1 MIPSN
6 LNGMVLKKTRFII
19 LAALALTLAG
29 VLAIFVRGAFG
40 GPTLSRPVIVAGV
53 SQWGALA
60 RELASPELQVVS
72 LLSDPNADPHEHEA
86 TVGDAANVSRATYV
100 VLNGAG
106 YDTWLQHL
114 TALQGP
120 QAHVISVAGLMGVS
134 VGQNPHLFY
143 DPAAAMALVREL
155 TSTLDAH
162 GNYPGVDLRSRRL
175 LAKLNIV
182 AQRVAT
188 IRSSCA
194 NVPVAATEDVATYLL
209 DAAGLRVVTPERLRL
224 AIGNGVDP
232 SIQDLATAMTQLREH
247 PAFLIDNVQ
256 TATPLTNELV
266 AEAISQQVPVIRVT
280 ETMTGTSYITWIEGV
295 IGQIERVL
303 RSEGCLK

>member
-1 MIPSN
+1 
-6 LNGMVLKKTRFII
+6 MVLKKTRSAL
-19 LAALALTLAG
+19 LAALTLLLVA

-40 GPTLSRPVIVAGV
+40 GSAHARPVIVAGV
-53 SQWGALA
+53 SQWGVLA
-60 RELASPELQVVS
+60 RELASPDLQVVS

-106 YDTWLQHL
+106 YDSWLQQL

-120 QAHVISVAGLMGVS
+120 SAHVISVAGLMGVAP
-134 VGQNPHLFY
+134 GQNPHLFY
-143 DPAAAMALVREL
+143 DPAAAKALVRRL
-155 TSTLDAH
+155 TATLDAH
-162 GNYPGVDLRSRRL
+162 GHYPGVDLRSRRL
-175 LAKLNIV
+175 LAQLDLV
-182 AQRVAT
+182 TQRVAV

-194 NVPVAATEDVATYLL
+194 TVPVAATEDVATYLL
-209 DAAGLRVVTPERLRL
+209 DAAGLRVVTPEHLRL

-232 SIQDLATAMTQLREH
+232 SIQDLATAMTQLRQH
-247 PAFLIDNVQ
+247 PAFLVDNVQ

-266 AEAISQQVPVIRVT
+266 AEATAQHVPVIRVT

-295 IGQIERVL
+295 IGQLERAL
-303 RSEGCLK
+303 RHEGCLK